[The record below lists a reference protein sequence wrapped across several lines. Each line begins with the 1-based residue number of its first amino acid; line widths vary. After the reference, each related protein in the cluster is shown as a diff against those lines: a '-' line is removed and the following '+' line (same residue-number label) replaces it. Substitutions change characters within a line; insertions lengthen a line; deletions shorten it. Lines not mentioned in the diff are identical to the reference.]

1 MRGIGTLNYIGTIEN
16 DRRIIDAKQIII
28 YGGGKV
34 GRHALEVLCE
44 RGVRDRVVCFC
55 DNNPNLL
62 GKEVEGIPVFSVSDV
77 CCSKYPQGTYLV
89 ASMCVRQMVESL
101 MQYGIEDIHI
111 IRES

>member
-1 MRGIGTLNYIGTIEN
+1 MNYIGTIEN
-16 DRRIIDAKQIII
+16 DRELMNKKQIII

-44 RGVRDRVVCFC
+44 RGLRDNVACFC
-55 DNNPNLL
+55 DNNPKLW
-62 GKEVEGIPVFSVSDV
+62 GKTVEGVCVFPLEEA

-89 ASMCVRQMVESL
+89 ASMCVRQMVEAL
-101 MQYGIEDIHI
+101 LQYGIEDIHI

>member
-1 MRGIGTLNYIGTIEN
+1 MWGIGIVNYIGTIEN
-16 DRRIIDAKQIII
+16 DRGLIDQEQIII

-44 RGVRDRVVCFC
+44 RGLRNNVVCFC
-55 DNNPNLL
+55 DNDPRLF
-62 GKEVEGIPVFSVSDV
+62 GKKVEGICVFPVEDV
-77 CCSKYPQGTYLV
+77 CRYKYPKGTYLV

>member
-1 MRGIGTLNYIGTIEN
+1 MNYIGTIEN
-16 DRRIIDAKQIII
+16 DRGLIDKEQIII

-34 GRHALEVLCE
+34 GKHALQVLRE
-44 RGVRDRVVCFC
+44 RGMRDNVVCFC
-55 DNNPNLL
+55 DNNLNLF
-62 GKEVEGIPVFSVSDV
+62 GNEVEGVPVLPVSDV
-77 CCSKYPQGTYLV
+77 CCLKYPQGTYLV